1 LRAENRK
8 IRGKS
13 ALNAPFLALES
24 ALVNKE
30 LRPWHEE
37 IVCDVCG
44 RTMLKGER
52 AEPYLAPGGQR
63 MLVCELCSDRAS
75 AEGWIRESAHDELPT
90 ALRRHEPRRSILSRL
105 RRRAEP
111 AAPPA
116 DGGSPP
122 GADGDAPEWAG
133 DGAQPGHDAEPA
145 HEPEPPDRQFTR
157 PKEPRHVRAIPTN
170 AQMKVERAV
179 DVFNGSEHT
188 RTVAGISRSLGEP
201 WVNVTP
207 SGEVPSEVAIIVA
220 WELSW
225 YHYRVDLGDEADPVE
240 MLGKGEEI
248 DEIDESFR
256 HWNAALD
263 DHGRVVAGDP
273 ATGG

>member
-1 LRAENRK
+1 
-8 IRGKS
+8 
-13 ALNAPFLALES
+13 
-24 ALVNKE
+24 VNKE
-30 LRPWHEE
+30 LRAWHEE

-75 AEGWIRESAHDELPT
+75 ASGWIRESAHDELPA

-111 AAPPA
+111 AAPRA
-116 DGGSPP
+116 DGAITAEG
-122 GADGDAPEWAG
+122 DGEVPDWAG
-133 DGAQPGHDAEPA
+133 DGAQASHDGEPA
-145 HEPEPPDRQFTR
+145 QELAPDRQFTR

-207 SGEVPSEVAIIVA
+207 SGDAPSEVAIVVA

-225 YHYRVDLGDEADPVE
+225 YHYRVDLGVEHDPVT
-240 MLGKGEEI
+240 LVAKGHEL
-248 DEIDESFR
+248 DELDTWAR
-256 HWNAALD
+256 DWNAAAAHD
-263 DHGRVVAGDP
+263 GRVVLGVGSP
-273 ATGG
+273 G